1 MFKYINNF
9 QLPNIDLLLIIG
21 ILLIPMKNYSKD
33 KISAIR
39 SVFNIKNITKHKWL
53 ILHFLCV
60 INLNPQILS
69 VTANKPNCE
78 FLHW

>member
-9 QLPNIDLLLIIG
+9 HLPNTDLLIRIG
-21 ILLIPMKNYSKD
+21 IFLVPTKNYSKD
-33 KISAIR
+33 NISATII
-39 SVFNIKNITKHKWL
+39 SFFNIKNITKHKLL
-53 ILHFLCV
+53 ILHF
-60 INLNPQILS
+60 PQILS